1 MSVHGVPHV
10 VTIDGAAG
18 SGKSTLARGLA
29 TALGLPYINTGL
41 MYRHLTLVARRRRL
55 DLEDGASLAALMD
68 EVRFTVQGPAPGELW
83 IDDEPP
89 GPGLYDDDV
98 EMHVSS
104 VARHPQVRAR
114 MRERQRALGSG
125 GAVMEGRDIGS
136 VVFSDAPVN
145 LYLQAPPEARAARR
159 GGERRGDRASVAR
172 ALHDR
177 DRRDARTNPLDGVEG
192 ADSID
197 TGDLDIDQ
205 SLARALAIVRTR
217 APELLEG
224 AS

>member
-1 MSVHGVPHV
+1 VNGQGVPPV

-29 TALGLPYINTGL
+29 AALGLPYINTGL
-41 MYRHLTLVARRRRL
+41 MYRHLTLVAQRRDL
-55 DLEDGASLAALMD
+55 DLDDGSALSALLD

-89 GPGLYDDDV
+89 SPGLYDDQV
-98 EMHVSS
+98 EMHVST
-104 VARHPQVRAR
+104 VARHHEVRAK
-114 MRERQRALGSG
+114 MRELQRALGAN

-136 VVFSDAPVN
+136 VVFSDAPVK
-145 LYLQAPPEARAARR
+145 LHLHAPAQARAARR
-159 GGERRGDRASVAR
+159 GGERRGDRAQVAR

-177 DRRDARTNPLDGVEG
+177 DARDARTHPLDGVEG

-205 SLARALAIVRTR
+205 SLARALAIVRAR
-217 APELLEG
+217 APQLLEG
-224 AS
+224 PP